1 MVACSRLLL
10 FNEVFSGTFAACIIP
25 SILFYIEDCDV
36 EIVKKQYE
44 RKLQLEKTA
53 VAGLKVRIQVPY
65 AHFGSYTIHSCNFN
79 IILTKRTA
87 LVKRKKSRVSE
98 FLRS

>member
-1 MVACSRLLL
+1 MVACSWLLL
-10 FNEVFSGTFAACIIP
+10 FNKVFSGTFAACIIP
-25 SILFYIEDCDV
+25 AILFYIEDCDV

-65 AHFGSYTIHSCNFN
+65 A
-79 IILTKRTA
+79 
-87 LVKRKKSRVSE
+87 LVKMFFFKEKTQE
-98 FLRS
+98 CQNF